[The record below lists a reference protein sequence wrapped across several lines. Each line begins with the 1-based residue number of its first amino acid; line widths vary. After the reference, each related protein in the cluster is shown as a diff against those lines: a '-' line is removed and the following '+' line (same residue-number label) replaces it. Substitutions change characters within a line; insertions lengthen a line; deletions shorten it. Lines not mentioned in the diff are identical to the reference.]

1 VLLRQA
7 EASDEPLMRNSI
19 EPLKISIAKD
29 EYALAHHFGQEY
41 TDSVWNRVVQ
51 LNTLIN
57 PNMGGIIALFV
68 IITLSALVAGEFTEG
83 TIKMLIPRP
92 FSRSELL
99 TSKFI
104 SALLYAIVLFV
115 ETLVIGFLLMG
126 AFFGFKG
133 LSATSLIWTGQ
144 KVVEIPAVLYVFM
157 IYGLDFLQVVVYM
170 AFALLIAVL
179 SRSRALS
186 TGVSIVL
193 LVIGSALLQLLA
205 TYVDWGKYIVFAVT
219 DLAMF
224 LTYGP
229 LYAGAPLGFALI
241 VCAIYTAVFL
251 FFSYFTFRKR
261 DI

>member
-1 VLLRQA
+1 
-7 EASDEPLMRNSI
+7 
-19 EPLKISIAKD
+19 
-29 EYALAHHFGQEY
+29 
-41 TDSVWNRVVQ
+41 
-51 LNTLIN
+51 
-57 PNMGGIIALFV
+57 MGGIIALFV

-205 TYVDWGKYIVFAVT
+205 TYVDWEKYIVFAVRPR
-219 DLAMF
+219 DVSNVR
-224 LTYGP
+224 P
-229 LYAGAPLGFALI
+229 SVRRRPLGFALI
-241 VCAIYTAVFL
+241 VLRHIYRCVFVLQL
-251 FFSYFTFRKR
+251 FHIRKR